1 MGARFVAQNGRS
13 DIIMAKK
20 EEARLDKLRERRNGK
35 LANEVADWQQAN
47 AELVLR
53 AIAVVGY
60 RGGAIRFGYTRDGGA
75 YAIGIYLGGDHF
87 TEYVRP
93 SEDIDSYL
101 DRLANDVA
109 DS

>member
-1 MGARFVAQNGRS
+1 
-13 DIIMAKK
+13 MAKK
-20 EEARLDKLRERRNGK
+20 EEGRLDKLRERRQGK
-35 LANEVADWQQAN
+35 LNNEVADWQGADP
-47 AELVLR
+47 ELVLR

-93 SEDIDSYL
+93 NEDINGYL

-109 DS
+109 DT